1 MREATCLAKLD
12 HPNVVRYYQ
21 VWKEEVEPETLLQH
35 FGEESD
41 DELDYTY
48 ASTSY
53 DHGDSSRGAMRS
65 PGSARRGHRSQRC
78 SDGGSPRSSDDGSAA
93 ACEGGELSRSRNSH
107 VLFIQVRLRA
117 RVRLRA
123 S

>member
-41 DELDYTY
+41 EELDYTY

-65 PGSARRGHRSQRC
+65 PGR
-78 SDGGSPRSSDDGSAA
+78 
-93 ACEGGELSRSRNSH
+93 
-107 VLFIQVRLRA
+107 
-117 RVRLRA
+117 
-123 S
+123 

>member
-65 PGSARRGHRSQRC
+65 PG
-78 SDGGSPRSSDDGSAA
+78 
-93 ACEGGELSRSRNSH
+93 
-107 VLFIQVRLRA
+107 RLGFGLGLGLG
-117 RVRLRA
+117 VGLGLGLGLGLGFGLG
-123 S
+123 

>member
-1 MREATCLAKLD
+1 M
-12 HPNVVRYYQ
+12 
-21 VWKEEVEPETLLQH
+21 WKEEVEPETLLQH

-65 PGSARRGHRSQRC
+65 PGR
-78 SDGGSPRSSDDGSAA
+78 
-93 ACEGGELSRSRNSH
+93 
-107 VLFIQVRLRA
+107 
-117 RVRLRA
+117 
-123 S
+123 